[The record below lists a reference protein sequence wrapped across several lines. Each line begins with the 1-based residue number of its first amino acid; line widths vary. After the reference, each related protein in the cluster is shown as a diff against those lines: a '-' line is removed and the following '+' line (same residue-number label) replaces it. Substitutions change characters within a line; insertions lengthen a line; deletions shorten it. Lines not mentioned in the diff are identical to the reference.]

1 MDSPFIFTPKS
12 GKRNAEVWHTSCYLM
27 GAVARPLP
35 VFLFLFLNSSGLFA
49 QMVIDPAGMPAAFR
63 SFKMPEGG
71 GRLQCHIQPVRPTLN
86 LGFRFQ
92 TGYRIELPLKQFGG
106 ESRKIGIVLR
116 VTPQKSEREPVWL
129 ASKIRLPAAPDKKA
143 VADWSGGYIVGEGE
157 YRVDMLIADDHD
169 KVCMSNWTMHARM
182 SETVRSAVPGLPS
195 GAVDDFSL
203 RSSRKPSKI
212 EDEHPHKI
220 AILLHAA
227 SVVPFRQRIRDYDR
241 MLLISALSSL
251 SERLPGKIRLTLFS
265 MDQQKELFH
274 TDELSR
280 KSFSQTIDTLNQLE
294 LGTVDYST
302 LINRTGHLNLLSRLL
317 RREASGGG
325 AGEDTPPDALIILG
339 PFAHAMDKVPAEAL
353 PRAEGAPP
361 VYYIQLRPWR
371 IARNLG
377 TDTLM
382 HATKALGGKTKVV
395 YSPEDFADAIR
406 EIERLVENRMT
417 AASPRQVHGSSGN

>member
-1 MDSPFIFTPKS
+1 MDSPSIFTPES
-12 GKRNAEVWHTSCYLM
+12 GKRNVPVRQTSCYPM
-27 GAVARPLP
+27 GAVYRSLP
-35 VFLFLFLNSSGLFA
+35 VILFLLVVTSSGLFA
-49 QMVIDPAGMPAAFR
+49 QMVVDPAGIPAAFR
-63 SFKMPEGG
+63 SFQTPEGG
-71 GRLQCHIQPVRPTLN
+71 GHLRCHIQPVRPTLN

-92 TGYRIELPLKQFGG
+92 TGYKIELPLRQFGG
-106 ESRKIGIVLR
+106 ESRKVGVVLR

-129 ASKIRLPAAPDKKA
+129 ASKVRLPAAPDKKA
-143 VADWSGGYIVGEGE
+143 MAEWSGGYIVGEGE
-157 YRVDMLIADDHD
+157 YRVDALVADDHD
-169 KVCMSNWTMHARM
+169 NVCTTGWTMHARM

-195 GAVDDFSL
+195 GAIDDFSL
-203 RSSRKPSKI
+203 RSSRRPSKI

-220 AILLHAA
+220 AILLHAS

-251 SERLPGKIRLTLFS
+251 SERLPGRIRLTLFS

-280 KSFSQTIDTLNQLE
+280 NSFSQTIDTLNQLE

-325 AGEDTPPDALIILG
+325 AGGDTPPDALIILG

-353 PRAEGAPP
+353 PTAEGAPP

-371 IARNLG
+371 TGRNLG
-377 TDTLM
+377 SDTLM
-382 HATKALGGKTKVV
+382 HATRALGGKTKVV
-395 YSPEDFADAIR
+395 YSPDDFADAIR
-406 EIERLVENRMT
+406 EIERLVETRVT
-417 AASPRQVHGSSGN
+417 AASPTQVH